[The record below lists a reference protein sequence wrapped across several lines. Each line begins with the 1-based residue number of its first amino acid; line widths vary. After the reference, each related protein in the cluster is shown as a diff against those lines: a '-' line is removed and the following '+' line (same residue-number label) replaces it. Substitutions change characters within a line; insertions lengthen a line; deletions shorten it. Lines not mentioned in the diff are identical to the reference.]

1 MAQSEKQHRKQRFFI
16 YFLIVTIAFLRC
28 AWRLHAKKDFKINI
42 DLAIFGVI
50 RYCKTY
56 YSDLYSMN

>member
-28 AWRLHAKKDFKINI
+28 AWRLHAKTDFKINV
-42 DLAIFGVI
+42 D
-50 RYCKTY
+50 
-56 YSDLYSMN
+56 